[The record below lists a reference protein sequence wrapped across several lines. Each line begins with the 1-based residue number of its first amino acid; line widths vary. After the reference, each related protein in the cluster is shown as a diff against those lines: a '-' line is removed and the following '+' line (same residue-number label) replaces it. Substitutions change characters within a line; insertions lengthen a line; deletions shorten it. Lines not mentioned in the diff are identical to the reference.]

1 MGAPFVLSPPE
12 RRKLHGMARSR
23 KLRVED
29 HRRARIILELAA
41 GRGVREVSREVRT
54 SANTVKLWRDRFLSE
69 RLAGL
74 WSRHPGRQPRP
85 GAEQLDARIIDTTL
99 HKPPRDG
106 STHWSSRKLAQ
117 HL

>member
-1 MGAPFVLSPPE
+1 M
-12 RRKLHGMARSR
+12 
-23 KLRVED
+23 
-29 HRRARIILELAA
+29 
-41 GRGVREVSREVRT
+41 RT
-54 SANTVKLWRDRFLSE
+54 SANTVKLWRDRFVSE

-74 WSRHPGRQPRP
+74 WSRHPGREPGP

-117 HL
+117 HLGTNQSRVARVWAKAGLQPHRLRRSYAER